1 MCSVIVYIKDALM
14 FAVLALKSV
23 GESFGLI
30 GKWGDLEKEW
40 IRLFWVRCFRRSCGN
55 GIDFELSGIIN
66 IIAIEIEV
74 ASGIAECI

>member
-1 MCSVIVYIKDALM
+1 MIVYIEDQLL

-40 IRLFWVRCFRRSCGN
+40 IRVFWARCFRRSGGN

-66 IIAIEIEV
+66 IIAIEIVV